1 MKKVFLHGDL
11 AKGTRSKW
19 VLNVSSPME
28 AIKAININSNGKLIE
43 NISRLSEV
51 GGSIGISC
59 LTSEEIE
66 EIKSINSEEE
76 PEEEVVVQVL
86 TSQKPLEL
94 QSQFEEIHIMPSIEG
109 SFVILPSLTWAA
121 VAKAVFMVA
130 ASMLI
135 AGIAAALFP
144 PVKVTNQTRTTKS
157 YAFGDRPN
165 IRKQGGPI
173 PVGYGMLRVG
183 SITSSFSR
191 RNKFLPGSI
200 NSGTIESYTSFV
212 THDLIS
218 EGPIEGFCDS
228 NGVALGNY
236 VPGKY
241 KRFDNNP
248 LLKAIYINDVKLM
261 NDQGELN
268 IIPNEKTETGGEV
281 QPVFSLGSNSQ
292 TSAESNAYKNPVYG
306 IDFEKKGQSPLIGP
320 DSDVSNFAQAKS
332 KNASAFTYSVS
343 DRNVGILTLNL
354 SSERMFYNW
363 TDKRVRRRFIGRK
376 VTVTQGTDPVVV
388 KVGLRVFDGK
398 KYISPIDVSHETG
411 YSQLEDIDQSSRQN
425 YTSNFNISNL
435 LGSSTARG
443 FNSISSSSL
452 IYYFAWVL
460 FEVLESNKYY
470 FSNES
475 HPQGVDYEFSLSSGG
490 NYGPDPYNKS
500 LKYKIF
506 DVCRSAQDFV
516 EKFRSAYSSGDR
528 INFYGQNKS
537 LRELFSLYFDENKR
551 VDYSSNSLTESE
563 KGTISKG
570 AEVLGALASQVSIGL
585 SAKDIVANNFHL
597 CMSFIKLSL
606 PENSTLGN
614 NGIIYDTI
622 TKLWKRPSGKKYYQ
636 WYEISKANAAGLTL
650 IKETDSRGRHT
661 GRYYAYTSTEYIT
674 DQQYQIRNVSTNGQ
688 YADIDGVDWS
698 PAGDRHYDQSVI
710 TIKGISTAPA
720 SLDFNIQL
728 PYIAEGESLTLQVV
742 RFSREITGIKEQ
754 QEKQKRLSLKGVRQH
769 CTILGKRI
777 NFSSPSTAWIATEF
791 DSVNFQSIPDRNYL
805 VKLKKVAVPNN
816 YNTYSRS
823 CIGAWNGLFN
833 GQRDG
838 NDFDTISERDLV
850 WTDNPAWVLLDILT
864 NTRFG
869 VGKSGLRA
877 EDVDIWNLY
886 NVAKFC
892 DELVETGFPTE
903 RPVRKF
909 ITDNENPQEKKSRK
923 HAQGFITDS
932 AGYTS
937 DYWKEF
943 SKARVFDIIILDES
957 GELISR
963 EDFEQEFNQGFNLN
977 NKNNPGGNTGRTIAF
992 FMEDGSVERRV
1003 VSSIDL
1009 SKRKVTLYGPSF
1021 VDHPSTERVTAP
1033 SLSNTQISTTRGGH
1047 VYKTEGTCVS
1057 EISYPIVEPR
1067 FSVNTLYTEQES
1079 ALDIVRE
1086 LTSAF
1091 RTVLNYINGQISFSP
1106 ENFQEPAMLFTDA
1119 NVDKDGFAYSGASK
1133 TSRVTVAKVTYS
1145 DKFDDFK
1152 SKVEYYEDPSGID
1165 KFGYIEQDMVGI
1177 GCTSRG
1183 QAQRLARFMVT
1194 SPQLESEVVSFKCG
1208 IEGSMLYPGAIIEIS
1223 DKRRFGQNVN
1233 GRIKKVFKGSRK
1245 VVLDKIVSNIKF
1257 YDPVTNNDNDRV
1269 ELCVAS
1275 PQGFEEIG
1283 HRASAAKEATGLYKK
1298 MKILA
1303 ESPGEFDKE
1312 DQEALISATKK
1323 SQIIY
1328 FDGFLSSNKRE
1339 VVELRRKYKFSVKTL
1354 SKSVKSI
1361 YHPLNPGDII
1371 KFISFG
1377 VLPEISYEDDDGT
1390 QIREI
1395 KHDDYFRV
1403 YGGGGDGS
1411 GISNHIF
1418 KIQYIENYGSG
1429 SEKYFDVTFRDVGYV
1444 TMDKDV
1450 SGGEHFF
1457 YIEKS
1462 KNTSMDNSVK
1472 SMDEISVGAIWAI
1485 RGYRREFYGELDR
1498 QASSVEGALG
1508 DINAQS
1514 IVDSDKYYH
1523 DLLGEF
1529 TVTRCD
1535 SVYRKFIQINQTSN
1549 AGQGLGGMSI
1559 STAPDGDFLR
1569 NGGHHV
1575 VEHFLLGDV
1584 RFLSEK
1590 SLILKS
1596 DEVDDFGE
1604 PMLLHFYRPSLK
1616 YGVLRCE
1623 TFKTEFKDYI
1633 RINGFRFKVFSRQES
1648 FNDSTGASFTR
1659 HCNYIEVDD
1668 RISGP
1673 TQALVDAS
1681 IGENSEDLS
1690 LDPGVIVDKTKSI
1703 EYDINDYRNV
1713 GRRQYR
1719 VNSISEDQGSYD
1731 IKASEYSRDK
1741 FSIIEK
1747 SLSLNRPSLPIPPQ
1761 VNMEIPKAPSDV
1773 SIKDLTYRNE

>member
-11 AKGTRSKW
+11 GKGTRSKW

-43 NISRLSEV
+43 NISRISEV
-51 GGSIGISC
+51 GGSIGVSC
-59 LTSEEIE
+59 LTSEEIKQIDS
-66 EIKSINSEEE
+66 IKSQEKPKED
-76 PEEEVVVQVL
+76 VVVQVL
-86 TSQKPLEL
+86 TSQKPLEI
-94 QSQFEEIHIMPSIEG
+94 QSDFEEIHIMPSVEG

-135 AGIAAALFP
+135 AGVAAALFP
-144 PVKVTNQTRTTKS
+144 PVKVNNQTRTTKS

-200 NSGTIESYTSFV
+200 NSGVIESYTSFV

-228 NGVALGNY
+228 NGVAIGNY
-236 VPGKY
+236 VPNKY
-241 KRFDNNP
+241 NRFDNNP

-268 IIPNEKTETGGEV
+268 IIPNEKTEKGGEV
-281 QPVFSLGSNSQ
+281 QPAFSLGSNSEMSLQ
-292 TSAESNAYKNPVYG
+292 GSAYRNPVYG
-306 IDFEKKGQSPLIGP
+306 IDFEKKGQSPLMGP
-320 DSDVSNFAQAKS
+320 DTNVNNFAQAKS

-363 TDKRVRRRFIGRK
+363 TDKRVRRRFIGRSVK
-376 VTVTQGTDPVVV
+376 VTQGTDPVVV

-398 KYISPIDVSHETG
+398 KYVSPIDVAHETG
-411 YSQLEDIDQSSRQN
+411 YSQLEDIEQSSRQN
-425 YTSNFNISNL
+425 YTSNFSISNL
-435 LGSSTARG
+435 LGSSSARG
-443 FNSISSSSL
+443 FSSIDLDVLS
-452 IYYFAWVL
+452 YYFAWVL
-460 FEVLESNKYY
+460 FEVLESDEYY
-470 FSNES
+470 FSNKNHGS
-475 HPQGVDYEFSLSSGG
+475 GVDGAFSRSLGS
-490 NYGPDPYNKS
+490 NLGPSKYQKS

-506 DVCRSAQDFV
+506 DVCKSAQDFV
-516 EKFRSAYSSGDR
+516 EKFRSAYQSNIR
-528 INFYGQNKS
+528 INFYGENKS
-537 LRELFSLYFDENKR
+537 LKELFSSYFNENKR
-551 VDYSSNSLTESE
+551 VDYSLGTLSESD

-570 AEVLGALASQVSIGL
+570 AEVLGALASQTSVGL
-585 SAKDIVANNFHL
+585 SAKHIVENNFHL

-614 NGIIYDTI
+614 NGIIYNTI
-622 TKLWKRPSGKKYYQ
+622 TKLWKRPTAKKYYSGI
-636 WYEISKANAAGLTL
+636 WAIGASSAGVNL
-650 IKETDSRGRHT
+650 IKEKDSRGRHT

-674 DQQYQIRNVSTNGQ
+674 EQQYQVRNSDNRYRDDAAVP
-688 YADIDGVDWS
+688 WS
-698 PAGDRHYDQSVI
+698 PAGDRHYNQSVI
-710 TIKGISTAPA
+710 NIKGISTAPA

-742 RFSREITGIKEQ
+742 RFSGEITGIKEQ
-754 QEKQKRLSLKGVRQH
+754 QEKQKRLALKGIRQH
-769 CTILGKRI
+769 CTILGKRM

-791 DSVNFQSIPDRNYL
+791 DSVNFQNIPDRNYL

-838 NDFDTISERDLV
+838 DDFDNISEKDLV

-869 VGKSGLRA
+869 VGKSGLRT

-909 ITDNENPQEKKSRK
+909 ITDNESPQEKKSEK

-932 AGYTS
+932 NGYTS

-943 SKARVFDIIILDES
+943 SKARVFDIIILDEN
-957 GELISR
+957 GGLISS

-977 NKNNPGGNTGRTIAF
+977 NKNNPGGNAGKTIAF
-992 FMEDGSVERRV
+992 FMEDGTVERRV
-1003 VSSIDL
+1003 VSGIDIN
-1009 SKRKVTLYGPSF
+1009 KRKVTLYGPSF
-1021 VDHPSTERVTAP
+1021 VDHPSTEKVSTS
-1033 SLSNTQISTTRGGH
+1033 SLSSSQIATSRTGS

-1067 FSVNTLYTEQES
+1067 FSVNTLYSEQES
-1079 ALDIVRE
+1079 ALDVVRE

-1091 RTVLNYINGQISFSP
+1091 RTVLNYMNGQISFSP

-1133 TSRVTVAKVTYS
+1133 TSRVTVAKVTYA

-1165 KFGYIEQDMVGI
+1165 KFGYIEQDMVGV

-1208 IEGSMLYPGAIIEIS
+1208 IEGSMIYPGAIIEIS

-1233 GRIKKVFKGSRK
+1233 GRIKKVFKESRR

-1257 YDPVTNNDNDRV
+1257 YDPVTDKDNDRV

-1283 HRASAAKEATGLYKK
+1283 NRASPGKEATGLYKK

-1303 ESPGEFDKE
+1303 NAPGEFDRE

-1339 VVELRRKYKFSVKTL
+1339 VVELRRKYKFSIKTL
-1354 SKSVKSI
+1354 SKSVKSV
-1361 YHPLNPGDII
+1361 YHPLRPGDVI

-1377 VLPEISYEDDDGT
+1377 VLPEISYENSGV
-1390 QIREI
+1390 QVHEI

-1403 YGGGGDGS
+1403 SGGSDGS
-1411 GISNHIF
+1411 GVSNHIF
-1418 KIQYIENYGSG
+1418 KIQYIKNYGS
-1429 SEKYFDVTFRDVGYV
+1429 SNEEYFDVTFRDIGYV
-1444 TMDKDV
+1444 TIDKDV

-1462 KNTSMDNSVK
+1462 KNTSIDNSVE
-1472 SMDEISVGAIWAI
+1472 SMNEVSVGAIWAI
-1485 RGYRREFYGELDR
+1485 RGYRREFYGELQR
-1498 QASSVEGALG
+1498 QASNVEEALNDIGA
-1508 DINAQS
+1508 NS
-1514 IVDSDKYYH
+1514 IVDSKKYHH

-1559 STAPDGDFLR
+1559 STSPDGDFLR
-1569 NGGHHV
+1569 GGGHYV
-1575 VEHFLLGDV
+1575 VEHFLLGDI
-1584 RFLSEK
+1584 RFLSSK
-1590 SLILKS
+1590 SLILRS
-1596 DEVDDFGE
+1596 DEIDASGS

-1623 TFKTEFKDYI
+1623 TFKNEFKDYI
-1633 RINGFRFKVFSRQES
+1633 RINGFRFKVFSRDET
-1648 FNDSTGASFTR
+1648 FTDSTGTNFTR
-1659 HCNYIEVDD
+1659 KCNYIEVDD

-1673 TQALVDAS
+1673 TRAMVDKA
-1681 IGENSEDLS
+1681 IDGNSEDLD
-1690 LDPGVIVDKTKSI
+1690 LTAGVDVDKLHSI
-1703 EYDINDYRNV
+1703 EYDVNDYRNV

-1761 VNMEIPKAPSDV
+1761 VNMAIPKAPSNV